1 MKIEEKKFK
10 IKKKNLIMKSQI
22 FIVYVNMGEK
32 SDPTKSFQNIQA
44 SLGSLWPIMNYYFF
58 LIFHLAFPRRL
69 RPEVWPLLRR
79 PLRNNT
85 SENRLN
91 KVKIL
96 PNPNF
101 DP

>member
-1 MKIEEKKFK
+1 
-10 IKKKNLIMKSQI
+10 MKSQI

-44 SLGSLWPIMNYYFF
+44 SLGSLWPIMNYFFF

-85 SENRLN
+85 FENRLN
-91 KVKIL
+91 EVKIL

>member
-1 MKIEEKKFK
+1 
-10 IKKKNLIMKSQI
+10 MKSQI

-44 SLGSLWPIMNYYFF
+44 SLRSLWPIMIFF
-58 LIFHLAFPRRL
+58 LIFHLVFPRSL
-69 RPEVWPLLRR
+69 RPEVWLLLKS
-79 PLRNNT
+79 PFRNNT

-91 KVKIL
+91 EVKIL

>member
-1 MKIEEKKFK
+1 MKNEEKKLK
-10 IKKKNLIMKSQI
+10 IKKKPNNEKPNLYK
-22 FIVYVNMGEK
+22 V
-32 SDPTKSFQNIQA
+32 TLR
-44 SLGSLWPIMNYYFF
+44 SLSKISKHLLGHYEFFF

-91 KVKIL
+91 EVKIL